1 MKQFFGL
8 IILVISTQLSFAIS
22 VSDSLLHEE
31 TKDSTKLVL
40 KDIPAAAQLDSS
52 IICYYEEL
60 SQIAHDVTSLEDLS
74 VPDSVPVFTSE
85 YYIQRLAE
93 LDQLTPFDLSYNSTI
108 EAFIHLYV
116 SKRRELSSRCLGRA
130 EQFFPMFE
138 ETLDSYGLP
147 LELKYLAVV
156 ESALD
161 PKARSRAG
169 ATGLWQFMYGTGKN
183 FGLTIDSYVDERSDP
198 LASTHAACKYLSYL
212 HNMFGDWNL
221 ALAAYNC
228 GEGRVARAIRRSG
241 GKKNY
246 WEIYPYLPR
255 ETRGYVPAF
264 IAVNYLFANAT
275 EHNITAAPIDFKSY
289 EIDSIHVNNQ
299 LTFAQ
304 IAEILDVHEN
314 IIEDLNPIYR
324 LKTVPAYKHFN
335 VVYLPKEKANIW
347 VANLDT
353 IASIIEQKPEVVT
366 APVAAPKNEIYYTV
380 RSGDYLGKIASRNG
394 VTVSQI
400 QQWNNL
406 RSTNLRVGQK
416 LVLYGSNTPKT
427 TASTSSSSQKSSII
441 NSGTNQY
448 YTIRSGDTLWDIA
461 KARGVSVDDLK
472 KWNSH
477 LNFNNM
483 KPGVK
488 IVVGKA

>member
-1 MKQFFGL
+1 MKYFFG
-8 IILVISTQLSFAIS
+8 ISILVLSFQ
-22 VSDSLLHEE
+22 VSLGHTIIDSITQEDI
-31 TKDSTKLVL
+31 KDSTKLVL

-60 SQIAHDVTSLEDLS
+60 NEIAYDVTSLEDLA
-74 VPDSVPVFTSE
+74 VPDSIPVFNSE
-85 YYIQRLAE
+85 YYIERLAE
-93 LDQLTPFDLSYNSTI
+93 LNELTPFDLSYNSTI

-116 SKRRELSSRCLGRA
+116 SKRRELSSRCIGRS

-246 WEIYPYLPR
+246 WEIYSYLPR

-264 IAVNYLFANAT
+264 IAVNYLFANAA
-275 EHNITAAPIDFKSY
+275 EHKITAAPIDFKSY

-304 IAEILDVHEN
+304 IAEILDVNES

-324 LKTVPAYKHFN
+324 LKTVPAYKNFN
-335 VVYLPKEKANIW
+335 VVYLPKDKANIW
-347 VANLDT
+347 IANADT
-353 IASIIEQKPEVVT
+353 IASIIKQKPEITT
-366 APVAAPKNEIYYTV
+366 APVSAPQNQVYYTV

-394 VTVSQI
+394 VTVRQI

-406 RSTNLRVGQK
+406 RSTNLRIGQK
-416 LVLYGSNTPKT
+416 LVLYGNNTSKAS
-427 TASTSSSSQKSSII
+427 ASTSSKSQPSSSS

-448 YTIRSGDTLWDIA
+448 YTIKSGDTLWDIA

-472 KWNSH
+472 KWNSQ
-477 LNFNNM
+477 LNFNKM